1 MADAASAFHQA
12 LVAGDV
18 ARCREIWAVVGKHL
32 PQPKNLGEAE
42 VIMHRARTD
51 ADNIPLSKRVFSHD
65 WLVERKYRSGLPDEL
80 KPKRD
85 QVVPTLLS
93 AVGVSVNSYSNF
105 IDRREEN
112 KEIEYVMKRAGA
124 EMIDAGIFD
133 RDRTVK
139 RMWDAKAQWLRRKI

>member
-1 MADAASAFHQA
+1 MPNAASAFHQA

-18 ARCREIWAVVGKHL
+18 ARCREIWAVVGSHL

-42 VIMHRARTD
+42 VIMHRARTE
-51 ADNIPLSKRVFSHD
+51 AKNIPLSKRVYSHD
-65 WLVERKYRSGLPDEL
+65 WLVERLYRSGLPDEL

-85 QVVPTLLS
+85 QVVPVLLS
-93 AVGVSVNSYSNF
+93 AVGVSVNTFSSS
-105 IDRREEN
+105 IDRKEECN
-112 KEIEYVMKRAGA
+112 EIQHVMGQAGG

-139 RMWDAKAQWLRRKI
+139 RMWDAKAEWLRRKI